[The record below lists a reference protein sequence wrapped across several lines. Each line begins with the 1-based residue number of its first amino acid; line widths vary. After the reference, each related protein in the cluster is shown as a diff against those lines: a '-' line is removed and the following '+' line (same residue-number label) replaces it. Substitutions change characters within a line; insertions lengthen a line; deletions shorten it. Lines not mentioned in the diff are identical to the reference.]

1 MTILVV
7 TPRYSPYVGGIE
19 TLMLDLL
26 PALRDRGRDI
36 VVVTGVDD
44 EQGRSD
50 VVDGIP
56 VHRLPFAKALR
67 STDPGAMFDVMSQ
80 LRAIELEHDV
90 RVRHMHGLDL
100 ATYWFAWREHRRR
113 PLPFVVSVHGTLEEL
128 TWAEG
133 AHGMLRDADV
143 VTAVSE
149 AVRDY
154 VEREVTGLRGSVT
167 VIPNGLRPPVVDG
180 PDADPV
186 PGALLLAGRIDTTKG
201 FDVAIEALAVLRA
214 SHPHARVRIAGAGF
228 EEAALRRRCRELGLG
243 DRVAFLGF
251 LPRQAMLAEMQRAQ
265 AVLVPSRD
273 TEGFGLVALE
283 AAHMGRPVIA
293 SRVGGLPEVVRDGET
308 GMIVDANDPAAL
320 AVAIAALLDAP
331 ERAAAMGQR
340 AREHA
345 MAHDLDVCADRYDA
359 LYTSV
364 EDARARGVL
373 AGSGG

>member
-19 TLMLDLL
+19 TLMLELL
-26 PALRDRGRDI
+26 PALCDRGRDI

-44 EQGRSD
+44 EQGRFD

-67 STDPGAMFDVMSQ
+67 SSDPGAMFDVMRR
-80 LRAIELEHDV
+80 LRAIESEHDV
-90 RVRHMHGLDL
+90 HLRHLHGLDL
-100 ATYWFAWREHRRR
+100 PTHWFTWREHRRR

-128 TWAEG
+128 PWAQG
-133 AHGMLRDADV
+133 AHRMMRDADA

-149 AVRDY
+149 AVRAA
-154 VEREVTGLRGSVT
+154 VERDVDGLRGPVE
-167 VIPNGLRPPVVDG
+167 VIPNGLRPPEVDG
-180 PDADPV
+180 LHADPV

-243 DRVAFLGF
+243 DRVAFLGY
-251 LPRQAMLAEMQRAQ
+251 LERPAMLAEMQRAQ

-308 GMIVDANDPAAL
+308 GTIVDSDDPVAL
-320 AVAIAALLDAP
+320 AAAIAALLDDP

-340 AREHA
+340 AQEVA
-345 MAHDLDVCADRYDA
+345 MEYDLDVCADRYDA
-359 LYTSV
+359 LYGSL